1 MRTMIA
7 TSIALLLAGC
17 TSLPQPGYTS
27 VVPTVRIVEAV
38 RCEVMAAF
46 SSGTP
51 DPASLALWPALLTI
65 TTKLDSNATIQPGMS
80 LAAGKS
86 AKFAWKAPT
95 ASVKNENGIA
105 RESVVEYTIRALDQA
120 GEGMACNHPGAPAIA
135 QGLDL
140 REWLQQTAAG
150 MPPLSSDL
158 AIKKVA
164 YKKTYK
170 VTANASGGLS
180 FTIDD
185 LTLSLEGN
193 SLGQTNSYEINVQL
207 KEPPK
212 AMLADA
218 GAAVPA
224 AFIQELRD
232 QRDEDAEKETTITVA
247 PGQTIIIQ

>member
-1 MRTMIA
+1 MRNIVL
-7 TSIALLLAGC
+7 TSMALLLASC
-17 TSLPQPGYTS
+17 TNLPDAGTTS
-27 VVPTVRIVEAV
+27 VVPIVRIVEAV

-46 SSGTP
+46 SAGTP

-65 TTKLDSNATIQPGMS
+65 TTKIDSNATVQPGVS

-86 AKFAWKAPT
+86 AKLAWKAPG

-105 RESVVEYTIRALDQA
+105 RESVIEYTIRALDQA
-120 GEGMACNHPGAPAIA
+120 GQGMACEHPGAPAIA

-140 REWLQQTAAG
+140 REWLQQTASG

-212 AMLADA
+212 AMLANA

-232 QRDEDAEKETTITVA
+232 QRDEDADKETTITVA
-247 PGQTIIIQ
+247 PGQSIIIQ

>member
-1 MRTMIA
+1 MRTVVA

-17 TSLPQPGYTS
+17 ASLPQSGAT
-27 VVPTVRIVEAV
+27 VPVPIVRIVEAV

-46 SSGTP
+46 QAGTP

-65 TTKLDSNATIQPGMS
+65 TTKLDTNATVQPGMN

-86 AKFAWKAPT
+86 GHFAWKAPT

-105 RESVVEYTIRALDQA
+105 RESVVEYTIRALDLA
-120 GEGMACNHPGAPAIA
+120 GEDMSCSHAGAPAIA

-150 MPPLSSDL
+150 MPPLSDDL

-193 SLGQTNSYEINVQL
+193 TLGQTNSYEINIQL

-212 AMLADA
+212 AMRADA

-232 QRDEDAEKETTITVA
+232 QRDEDADKETTITVA
-247 PGQTIIIQ
+247 PGQSIIIQ